1 MGNRLLRGAAARR
14 IVFAGLATLLCACSG
29 AIDADRQPDA
39 WPRMPAERLVAALRT
54 LVPVA
59 KVDGDRCV
67 VRLGM
72 HTTELVG
79 VTEDGKPIA
88 FCCGTRLALDDQLL
102 RRGRLDETLALARK
116 VLAAQPPRGV
126 PTGGITAAHG
136 TARFDPLFGVVLVF
150 GDSVVTVDRNF
161 ARSRDDAAA
170 DRRLALRAALDDA
183 LAAARR
189 APSEL
194 DDGARGAFDSLL
206 ARASLPD
213 GEAGED
219 IAASSARRMLRHG
232 AARLA
237 LGNDASVPALE
248 RAVRDATTPIP
259 DETWRDGTLRV
270 DRGVDLFGAESIVLR
285 DARGSRL
292 AIRAPRDA
300 YAGTGIAFPSDGW
313 LVVDVAAGIDP
324 LEDFDHDAVRGAH
337 LFEDGVLIA
346 HWTPGTGAT
355 FDRTIWRRA
364 VNVDEIVRTARVP
377 HDFLPPHVAIQ
388 NVHGDLLALVTRH
401 GVLTPPASTSQA
413 EIARFLDDAAQ
424 QVKDLAHL
432 DLLARWFV
440 EYARDGADAGRPWLP
455 GTTTWQGDHGASV
468 TGLLATASGGVAR
481 GDCEDLAG
489 LVLELLARQ
498 DKTGEELGLPS
509 HSAAVWTEITGATAI
524 ANVVQSGLPR
534 SFAADDVEH
543 ALGLAATAL
552 DPWVVFDP
560 RAVRVL
566 RRSGDARL
574 AREVRIDARAFA
586 SPARARLE
594 RQVLDDLDSG
604 LLGVAAE
611 FLGNEVL
618 RAEDDSEPGLLRR
631 LGDLRL
637 LTCEPRGAIALL
649 DRAATQEA
657 HPVARFS
664 IARDALLAAADCGAE
679 QDLGDRIENLVQSA
693 RDDLA
698 GETPIART
706 LAVADAAQRLL
717 RRGSRGIAARLVVAR
732 LAPELDELL
741 GATPARDAAT
751 RDTRLLHVV
760 ALAASLAPDAAEP
773 EPRTTLVRVLER
785 VLAAPDSTSDATR
798 AVAECG
804 ALRVRLGDE
813 RFFALAAS
821 RDDADAH
828 SPLEDADAW
837 SRFDRVPE
845 CWLTAIEDLLDGRA
859 TLAAPGDLAAIAV
872 RARRGFHV
880 AAGANA
886 CRARTDLWCTLM
898 SAALADGDATR
909 DEALEDASRR
919 FDREAVETALARL
932 ARGGLCKDP
941 LALARAW
948 SATLHEDAALSRIA
962 WLAVRDGASE
972 FARALATEAATRGD
986 ERTASLRRRE
996 AGHVTEAIER
1006 LARLRA
1012 SSAPPK

>member
-1 MGNRLLRGAAARR
+1 
-14 IVFAGLATLLCACSG
+14 
-29 AIDADRQPDA
+29 
-39 WPRMPAERLVAALRT
+39 
-54 LVPVA
+54 
-59 KVDGDRCV
+59 
-67 VRLGM
+67 
-72 HTTELVG
+72 
-79 VTEDGKPIA
+79 
-88 FCCGTRLALDDQLL
+88 
-102 RRGRLDETLALARK
+102 
-116 VLAAQPPRGV
+116 
-126 PTGGITAAHG
+126 HG

-150 GDSVVTVDRNF
+150 VDSVVTVDHSF
-161 ARSRDDAAA
+161 ARTRDDAAA
-170 DRRLALRAALDDA
+170 DRRLALRTALDDA

-189 APSEL
+189 APSAL
-194 DDGARGAFDSLL
+194 DDGAHGAFCALL
-206 ARASLPD
+206 DRAAAPD

-219 IAASSARRMLRHG
+219 LQPSSARRMLRHG

-259 DETWRDGTLRV
+259 DETWRDGTLRI
-270 DRGVDLFGAESIVLR
+270 DRGVDLFGAESIALR
-285 DARGSRL
+285 DVRSSRL
-292 AIRAPRDA
+292 AVRAPRAA
-300 YAGTGIAFPSDGW
+300 YAGTGITFPTDGW

-324 LEDFDHDAVRGAH
+324 LEDFDHEAVRGAH

-364 VNVDEIVRTARVP
+364 VNVDELVRTARVP

-413 EIARFLDDAAQ
+413 EIARFLDEAAQ
-424 QVKDLAHL
+424 QVKDTAHI

-455 GTTTWQGDHGASV
+455 GTAAWQGDHGASV
-468 TGLLATASGGVAR
+468 SRLLATASGGVAR

-498 DKTGEELGLPS
+498 DKTGEELGLPA
-509 HSAAVWTEITGATAI
+509 HSAAVWTEVTGATAV

-543 ALGLAATAL
+543 AIGLAATAL

-566 RRSGDARL
+566 RRSGDLRL
-574 AREVRIDARAFA
+574 AREVRIDAHAFA

-594 RQVLDDLDSG
+594 RQVLDDLDQG

-611 FLGNEVL
+611 FLGNEIL

-649 DRAATQEA
+649 DRASTQES

-664 IARDALLAAADCGAE
+664 IACDALLAAVDCGVE
-679 QDLGDRIENLVQSA
+679 QELGDRVENLVQSA

-698 GETPIART
+698 GETAIART
-706 LAVADAAQRLL
+706 LAVADAAQRLS
-717 RRGSRGIAARLVVAR
+717 RSGSRAIAARLVVAR

-741 GATPARDAAT
+741 GTAPANDPPIRDA
-751 RDTRLLHVV
+751 RLLHVV
-760 ALAASLAPDAAEP
+760 ALAAALASDAAEP
-773 EPRTTLVRVLER
+773 EPRTTLVRMLER
-785 VLAAPDSTSDATR
+785 VLAAPDSTSEATR

-813 RFFALAAS
+813 RFFALAAC
-821 RDDADAH
+821 RDDADAR
-828 SPLEDADAW
+828 SPLDDVDAW
-837 SRFDRVPE
+837 SRFDRFPE
-845 CWLTAIEDLLDGRA
+845 CWLAAIEDLLDGRA
-859 TLAAPGDLAAIAV
+859 ALAAPGDLAAVAA
-872 RARRGFHV
+872 RARRGFTV
-880 AAGANA
+880 AVGTNA
-886 CRARTDLWCTLM
+886 FRARTDLWCTLL
-898 SAALADGDATR
+898 SAALADGDAAR
-909 DEALEDASRR
+909 DDALADASRR
-919 FDREAVETALARL
+919 FDREAVETALARV
-932 ARGGLCKDP
+932 ARASVCKDP

-948 SATLHEDAALSRIA
+948 SSTLHDDAALSRIA
-962 WLAVRDGASE
+962 WLAVSDGVSE
-972 FARALATEAATRGD
+972 FATALATEATTRGD
-986 ERTASLRRRE
+986 ERTASLRRRD
-996 AGHVTEAIER
+996 AGHVAEAIER
-1006 LARLRA
+1006 RARLRA
-1012 SSAPPK
+1012 SGAPPK